1 VHLIGAR
8 TGRERPH
15 VMRKLRSR
23 LKKEKNHMLLY
34 FAKQHVGAATGAGQK
49 LEFGGQAA
57 VGWLGVHSDF

>member
-1 VHLIGAR
+1 
-8 TGRERPH
+8 
-15 VMRKLRSR
+15 MRKLRSR